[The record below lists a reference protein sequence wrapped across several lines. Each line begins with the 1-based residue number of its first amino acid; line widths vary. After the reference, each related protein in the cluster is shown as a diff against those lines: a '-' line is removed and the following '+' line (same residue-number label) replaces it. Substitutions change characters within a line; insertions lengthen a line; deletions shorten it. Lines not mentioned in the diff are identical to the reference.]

1 MGFGL
6 FPGLPGGSPGLPLP
20 SEAEEQLTVAGSRG
34 QELAEVGE
42 GKTKLRGTPAA
53 RNPAWV
59 ALAGGL
65 PSLSLPPPPLSGGWT
80 QNFTV
85 RGGVR
90 VRSSAQGPAAAAPC
104 GGAFMACLHMTIL
117 ESQFGLH
124 PWRVSDG
131 GLAGSGHLA
140 SLGGVSGTHT
150 SQPASR
156 PGGCLCH
163 LPADTCLFPARSHP
177 PTPAPLRW
185 MDARPGQASG

>member
-6 FPGLPGGSPGLPLP
+6 FPGLPGGSPGLLLP
-20 SEAEEQLTVAGSRG
+20 SEAEEQLTFVGSRG
-34 QELAEVGE
+34 QELAEVGGGE
-42 GKTKLRGTPAA
+42 DRTQRDTCCW
-53 RNPAWV
+53 NPAWV

-65 PSLSLPPPPLSGGWT
+65 PSLSLPPPPLSEGWT

-90 VRSSAQGPAAAAPC
+90 VRSSAQGLAAAAPC
-104 GGAFMACLHMTIL
+104 GGAFVACLHVTIL
-117 ESQFGLH
+117 ENRLGLH
-124 PWRVSDG
+124 PWRVSDE

-156 PGGCLCH
+156 PRGCLCY
-163 LPADTCLFPARSHP
+163 LPADNCLFPARSHP

-185 MDARPGQASG
+185 MAAHPGQASS